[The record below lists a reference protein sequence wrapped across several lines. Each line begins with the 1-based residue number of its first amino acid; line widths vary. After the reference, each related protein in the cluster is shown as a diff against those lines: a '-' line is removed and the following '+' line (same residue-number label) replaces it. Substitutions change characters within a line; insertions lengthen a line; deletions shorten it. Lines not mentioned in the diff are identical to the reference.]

1 MISNS
6 TPGPEGPGHNLLSLV
21 FKRPDMDTG
30 CIICGSALEYLDADY
45 EMTCAV
51 CGKKFAD
58 RVRCAD
64 GHYVCNECHMSG
76 LDSIVPV
83 CRKEVSKDPSE
94 ILDRLMRL
102 PFCHMHGPEHH
113 VLVAASLLTA
123 YRNAGGIV
131 DFDKAL
137 TEIVS
142 RGKAVPGGICGYWG
156 TCGAAVS
163 SGIFISV
170 VTGSTPLAKEAFG
183 LSNTMT
189 SRSLQSIGS
198 HGGPRCCKRDSF
210 LSLIEAVRFV
220 KENLGIEMELGE
232 IVCGFSEKNP
242 QCLRSDCPF
251 HRR

>member
-1 MISNS
+1 
-6 TPGPEGPGHNLLSLV
+6 
-21 FKRPDMDTG
+21 MDTG
-30 CIICGSALEYLDADY
+30 CIICGSPLEYLDSDL
-45 EMTCAV
+45 EMTCIV
-51 CGKKFAD
+51 CGKRFTD
-58 RVRCAD
+58 RVRCVN

-83 CRKEVSKDPSE
+83 CKMETSKDPAK
-94 ILDRLMRL
+94 ILNRLMRL

-123 YRNAGGIV
+123 YRNAGGKV

-142 RGKAVPGGICGYWG
+142 RGKSVPGGICGYWG

-170 VTGSTPLAKEAFG
+170 VTGSNPLAKEAFG

-189 SRSLQSIGS
+189 SRSLQSIGA

-210 LSLIEAVRFV
+210 LSLTEAVKFV
-220 KENLGIEMELGE
+220 KEELGIEMELSSIE
-232 IVCGFSEKNP
+232 CDFSEKNS
-242 QCLRSDCPF
+242 QCLGNECPF
-251 HRR
+251 HKK